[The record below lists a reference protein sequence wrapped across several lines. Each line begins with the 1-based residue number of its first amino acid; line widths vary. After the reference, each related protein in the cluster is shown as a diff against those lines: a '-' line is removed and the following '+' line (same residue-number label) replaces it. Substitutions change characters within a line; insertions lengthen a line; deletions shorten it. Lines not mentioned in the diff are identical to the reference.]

1 LRRHG
6 LDEGQIETAVGVI
19 AMFNYFTRVA
29 DATGI
34 EFDYP
39 TPLPAFEPDV
49 CQVAAGRPARPGEAG
64 RSEARPDTGGRPVP
78 AAERLR
84 TLWDA
89 WRSCLLEADEP
100 LSTGQRCLVAAIAA
114 EESGD
119 WAGAAELSGR
129 ALPGSAGDALPGFAR
144 KLSPRAVDHVRRRSR
159 CPAQGRPPNRPPF
172 TSWLSSPTRAPIP
185 ALPQACA
192 PPGAAD
198 RQPDPLAGRHLP
210 AGGRRRR
217 LPQASPPLRAL
228 DRTRDVKLR
237 RSRMSSAGRSIAA
250 K

>member
-49 CQVAAGRPARPGEAG
+49 CQFAAGRPARPGEAG

-144 KLSPRAVDHVRRRSR
+144 KLSRAPWTMSEGDLDALRRAGHRT
-159 CPAQGRPPNRPPF
+159 GRPSRRGCRRPPERRF
-172 TSWLSSPTRAPIP
+172 PPCRRLARRP
-185 ALPQACA
+185 ARLT
-192 PPGAAD
+192 GS
-198 RQPDPLAGRHLP
+198 RIHLP
-210 AGGRRRR
+210 GDTCLRAGAGVGYLRR
-217 LPQASPPLRAL
+217 L
-228 DRTRDVKLR
+228 R
-237 RSRMSSAGRSIAA
+237 RCGRWTGPGT
-250 K
+250 